1 MATIVTRI
9 GKGSALT
16 WTEMDENLTNLNKD
30 KLESANP
37 TTSGTLT
44 HSGDIRLSGSGQ
56 RITGDFSNTTVINR
70 VLFQTSTANSGTV
83 VGVIPTTTGQYTG
96 FQAYNTA
103 TPGSGNNAILDIGV
117 VDGTDCRI
125 QASYEASGPVLPLTF
140 YTGGTERFRVSTSG
154 AIGLS
159 GGNYGTSGQVL
170 TSQGSG
176 TPPIWSTV
184 AGGGVTSVNG
194 NTGAVT
200 AAQVAAAATAG
211 YGYTPA
217 GANRNFDWDLVWS
230 GAPQSLNAYANW
242 GSGVY
247 AYSASSISNG
257 TVCAINSGGT
267 GIPGQQFG
275 GTWYLWKLKKLA

>member
-1 MATIVTRI
+1 MTTIITRA
-9 GKGSALT
+9 GKGSPLT
-16 WTEMDENLTNLNKD
+16 NNEMDANFTNLNKD

-217 GANRNFDWDLVWS
+217 NPANVAPSTHSHNYAPMTAVVSIVKYEDTDKRYIRYTRANGAVVDALWTNI
-230 GAPQSLNAYANW
+230 AA
-242 GSGVY
+242 
-247 AYSASSISNG
+247 
-257 TVCAINSGGT
+257 GG
-267 GIPGQQFG
+267 GE
-275 GTWYLWKLKKLA
+275 